1 MEGRKLVEEVDTLL
15 ADYNVCFRLRTFVL
29 GLPRKYLLL
38 LLNILENW
46 LASHDIPASI
56 PLMVKDMIAYRKRAP
71 NRPTDEM
78 DKKRKQVY
86 GVMVVFHNKSI
97 EMVDL
102 PKILNSRYVR
112 DAVPSFLSESD
123 PPMISYSYTKNI
135 SKTCNRG
142 FRFQCWYRG
151 FTVSV

>member
-78 DKKRKQVY
+78 DKKRKQVH
-86 GVMVVFHNKSI
+86 GVMVLWLSFIIKALRWLISRKYLT
-97 EMVDL
+97 VDMLGMLYQASCRSPIL
-102 PKILNSRYVR
+102 P
-112 DAVPSFLSESD
+112 
-123 PPMISYSYTKNI
+123 
-135 SKTCNRG
+135 
-142 FRFQCWYRG
+142 
-151 FTVSV
+151 